1 MITPWNRELDT
12 PFPDTPIGLKLKC
25 DLFALS
31 LHAWRT
37 NMAKFDQRGTNKVGT
52 GHYVTM
58 ENCPGC
64 PSRFS
69 KSLLGSEG
77 DDRQTERTFQ
87 FHQKTQFI
95 WSVYCNHSIWRDR
108 WFLLEILNLV
118 MYGIH
123 CCPLSKDVFPE
134 AWVLTDPNI
143 WVCPLTLPKIEG
155 LVPHVQRPKY
165 QRSINIH
172 KYP

>member
-1 MITPWNRELDT
+1 MESGIGYPIFKHTHRAQIELVS
-12 PFPDTPIGLKLKC
+12 

-37 NMAKFDQRGTNKVGT
+37 NMAKFDQRVPTKWELDITWQWKTV
-52 GHYVTM
+52 
-58 ENCPGC
+58 CC

-69 KSLLGSEG
+69 KSLGSEG

-87 FHQKTQFI
+87 FHQETQFI

-108 WFLLEILNLV
+108 WFFLEILNLV

-123 CCPLSKDVFPE
+123 FSSLSKDVFPK
-134 AWVLTDPNI
+134 AWVQTDPQN
-143 WVCPLTLPKIEG
+143 WGLSLPCSETQISK
-155 LVPHVQRPKY
+155 V
-165 QRSINIH
+165 H